1 MEEKEKDLSR
11 RLAQLEQGQDVIGVL
26 AQAQLTEKKKE
37 NGALGAKVTS
47 MLIYLHA
54 LILKGED
61 MPMRL
66 VEDLRN
72 LWKKPQPI
80 LKPL

>member
-1 MEEKEKDLSR
+1 L
-11 RLAQLEQGQDVIGVL
+11 I
-26 AQAQLTEKKKE
+26 EKKKE

-54 LILKGED
+54 LILKEEA

-66 VEDLRN
+66 GEDLRN